1 MRLEKGRLRKGTQG
15 TLSPEPP
22 GILRMRAYRKD
33 GERKDDNLVGTRS
46 PSFRI
51 SHPVRRSGCVP
62 AEPYPPTRPQQ
73 ITNAFPTSKEN
84 EKINPQ
90 PTTMRHNLD

>member
-1 MRLEKGRLRKGTQG
+1 MRLEKGRLSKGTQG

-33 GERKDDNLVGTRS
+33 GKRKDDNLVGTRS

-51 SHPVRRSGCVP
+51 SHPVRCSGCVP
-62 AEPYPPTRPQQ
+62 AEPYPPIRPQQ

-84 EKINPQ
+84 EKINSQ